1 MSTTKANKI
10 TLSEIMYGSWT
21 ERAVETCKERG
32 IPSTADG
39 MKPVQRFLVCQG
51 YKTARD
57 KFCKVSGMAGAIAA
71 LGYNHGDA
79 ANAALIS
86 MTAYH
91 SNNLPLF
98 IGDGNF
104 GNVLDAE
111 ASSPRYIFVEQAPYI
126 NYILKD
132 TELAPEN
139 PDREIQTPLYY
150 LPIIPLCLV
159 NGIKGIA
166 TGYATNIPPH
176 SVVSIIDNLIRMT
189 EGKDITEIKPR
200 YYKFSGTVT
209 RDKDHY
215 VLTGTYEK
223 KSPIHYVVTDL
234 PPLFYDSSS
243 YENVLKGLVEKG
255 IIASYD
261 NMSCNDKFEYDVYLK
276 KGTRWNDDEVIDNLK
291 LRCNHFWN
299 LTTIMPD
306 SKLKIW
312 NKETGIEDIVRW
324 FYDFRI
330 PFVQQRINNKIDELS
345 ADISYYKGFI
355 NFIEDFISGKIKLK
369 NIDEEQFK
377 NLLITKYQIPDGYVN
392 RLMDAPV
399 RTFTTSK
406 IETLRKKYEN
416 VMNEYEYYTHT
427 TKEKEYRKDLEELKK
442 VANILEK

>member
-1 MSTTKANKI
+1 MTKENKI
-10 TLSEIMYGSWT
+10 TLSEIMYGAWT

-126 NYILKD
+126 NLILKD

-139 PDREIQTPLYY
+139 PDREILTPLYY
-150 LPIIPLCLV
+150 LPIIPMCLV
-159 NGIKGIA
+159 NGVKGIA

-189 EGKDITEIKPR
+189 EGKDVTTIKPR
-200 YYKFSGTVT
+200 YYKFTGNVT
-209 RDKDHY
+209 RETDHY
-215 VLTGTYEK
+215 VLTGTYEQ

-234 PPLFYDSSS
+234 PPLFYDSAS

-255 IIASYD
+255 VIASYD
-261 NMSCNDKFEYDVYLK
+261 NMSCNDKFQYDIFLK
-276 KGTRWNDDEVIDNLK
+276 KGTRWNEDEVVDNLK
-291 LRCNHFWN
+291 LRCKHYWN
-299 LTTIMPD
+299 LTTITPD

-324 FYDFRI
+324 FYNFRI
-330 PFVQQRINNKIDELS
+330 PFIQQRIDNKKKELVEQI
-345 ADISYYKGFI
+345 AYYNGFI
-355 NFIEDFISGKIKLK
+355 LFIEDVISGKLKLK
-369 NIDEEQFK
+369 NIDEEQLK
-377 NLLITKYQIPDGYVN
+377 QKLLDTYKIPQNSVN
-392 RLMDAPV
+392 KLMDSPV
-399 RTFTTSK
+399 RTFTVSK
-406 IETLRKKYEN
+406 IEMLRKKYNDATQELN
-416 VMNEYEYYTHT
+416 YYNNT
-427 TKEKEYRKDLEELKK
+427 TKEIEYKKDLEELKK
-442 VANILEK
+442 IARGLEK